1 MLDDDY
7 EFPDDSAI
15 YSDEEEVKQKDNPS
29 LSKMKGPDQQS
40 GFDEFSLEDSL
51 VKETPAKQSIL
62 NSNNL
67 ASVDSL

>member
-1 MLDDDY
+1 
-7 EFPDDSAI
+7 
-15 YSDEEEVKQKDNPS
+15 
-29 LSKMKGPDQQS
+29 MKGPDQQS